1 MCIKRGIHINHQ
13 PRFFKLRRRC
23 KQHWKTKEKVAADS
37 LISALKKK
45 NKVEEGGAS
54 SSKVKREQENI
65 DVRAQKMM
73 RGRVEPFVVPIL
85 VQALPIVVHAAKGI
99 TIGGTTNDISTKQ
112 KTKGEEPRN

>member
-1 MCIKRGIHINHQ
+1 LCIKRGIHINHQ